1 MQSISS
7 GHTASDWSTRTCVM
21 AANRFKLPQHAAV
34 KIEFYL
40 LWSLMISMTGQMMH
54 GLDKGI
60 RIAVCCEFTA
70 VSEN

>member
-1 MQSISS
+1 
-7 GHTASDWSTRTCVM
+7 M

-34 KIEFYL
+34 KIDFYL